1 MTMAGLRKFL
11 VLKVMD
17 NPRPLLYNGKKPFG
31 EALKNRFPARP
42 RNRET
47 EGGSA
52 VAEPKYRLLIV
63 EDDPA
68 ITGVLERH
76 LTKWG
81 YLTEHVTEFD
91 KVLEQFQKIRP
102 HLVLLDISLPF
113 FNGYHWCGEI
123 RKISRAPILFLSSAG
138 DDLNQVMALSMGAD
152 DFIPKPFSLEVATA
166 KIQALLRRAYSFG
179 GDPDCLT
186 HGGVTLNLG
195 DATLSYGESAV
206 ELTKNEFK
214 ILQTLLEQPGAAVSR
229 ETLMERLWQTDCFI
243 DDNTLTVNM
252 TRLRKKLEA
261 IGLCGFIVTKK
272 GIGYQIP

>member
-1 MTMAGLRKFL
+1 M
-11 VLKVMD
+11 
-17 NPRPLLYNGKKPFG
+17 G
-31 EALKNRFPARP
+31 EQ
-42 RNRET
+42 
-47 EGGSA
+47 
-52 VAEPKYRLLIV
+52 KYRILIV

-81 YLTEHVTEFD
+81 YLAETVVEFD
-91 KVLEQFQKIRP
+91 KVMEAFRRVHP

-138 DDLNQVMALSMGAD
+138 DGVNQVMALGMGAD
-152 DFIPKPFSLEVATA
+152 DFIPKPFNLDVATA

-179 GDPDCLT
+179 GEPDCLT
-186 HGGVTLNLG
+186 RGDVTLNLG
-195 DATLSYGESAV
+195 DATLSYGERAV

-214 ILQTLLEQPGAAVSR
+214 ILQTLLEKAGTAVGR

-272 GIGYQIP
+272 GLGYQIP